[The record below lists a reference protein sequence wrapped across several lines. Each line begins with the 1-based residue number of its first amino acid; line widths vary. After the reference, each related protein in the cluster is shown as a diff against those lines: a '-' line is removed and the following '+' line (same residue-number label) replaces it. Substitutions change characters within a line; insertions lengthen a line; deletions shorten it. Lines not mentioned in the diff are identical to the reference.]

1 MPNKSTVICQAILLG
16 FSFVFLCL
24 TILCYSYYLK
34 EFDGLNVTSS
44 TSMPSTLIH
53 HAAVGGPNGGAAL
66 PNMPAGFA
74 IASAISMLGF
84 AIIEANKPLN

>member
-1 MPNKSTVICQAILLG
+1 MPNKSAVICQAILLG
-16 FSFVFLCL
+16 FSLIFLCL

-34 EFDGLNVTSS
+34 EYDPGSNTIIGYSLK
-44 TSMPSTLIH
+44 
-53 HAAVGGPNGGAAL
+53 GGL

-74 IASAISMLGF
+74 IASAISILGF

>member
-1 MPNKSTVICQAILLG
+1 MKMPNKSAIISQAILLG
-16 FSFVFLCL
+16 FSLVFLCL

-34 EFDGLNVTSS
+34 DDVVGT
-44 TSMPSTLIH
+44 TLFYSLP
-53 HAAVGGPNGGAAL
+53 GGL
-66 PNMPAGFA
+66 PNMPGGFA

>member
-1 MPNKSTVICQAILLG
+1 MEMPNKSTVICQAILLG

-34 EFDGLNVTSS
+34 EFSS

-66 PNMPAGFA
+66 PNIPAGFA